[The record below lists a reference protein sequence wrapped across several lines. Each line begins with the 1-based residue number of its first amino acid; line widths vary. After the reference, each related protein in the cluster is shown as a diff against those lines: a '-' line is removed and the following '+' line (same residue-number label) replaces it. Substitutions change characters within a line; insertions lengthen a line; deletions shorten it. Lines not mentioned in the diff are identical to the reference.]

1 MSKIRVFNL
10 KRKEERME
18 EKEKAYFLLL
28 MGTIAMSTASLF
40 IRLTEAP
47 PLIIATYRLIISS
60 LILLLIYRD
69 RIKIEKNIFPFL
81 ILSGISLGVH
91 FYTWIS
97 SVFLTS
103 VANAV
108 VLVNTNPLFVVLF
121 SILFDKK
128 KLPFY
133 YFLSL
138 VFVLFGMIL
147 IANNSLNTSLGKGEL
162 FALIAG
168 FCMAIYLYIGQKLS
182 EKVSLISYIFGVYGI
197 AAIFLFV
204 TTLFSPYPLFP
215 YSLKSYFYFLL
226 LALIPQLLGHS
237 SVNYA
242 LRILPASSVA
252 LVILGENV
260 FATFWAYIFLNEAIS
275 FYQGLGMLMI
285 TLAIMYNAMKERS

>member
-1 MSKIRVFNL
+1 
-10 KRKEERME
+10 ME
-18 EKEKAYFLLL
+18 EKKKAYFLLL
-28 MGTIAMSTASLF
+28 IGTIAMSTASLF

-69 RIKIEKNIFPFL
+69 RIKIEKSIFLFL
-81 ILSGISLGVH
+81 ILSGLSLGVH

-103 VANAV
+103 IANAV

-128 KLPFY
+128 RLPFY

-138 VFVLFGMIL
+138 AFVLFGMIL

-162 FALIAG
+162 LALIAG

-182 EKVSLISYIFGVYGI
+182 EKISLISYIFGVYGTS
-197 AAIFLFV
+197 AIFLFIV
-204 TTLFSPYPLFP
+204 TLFSPYPLFSYP
-215 YSLKSYFYFLL
+215 LKSYFCFLL

-260 FATFWAYIFLNEAIS
+260 FATFWAYIFLNETIS